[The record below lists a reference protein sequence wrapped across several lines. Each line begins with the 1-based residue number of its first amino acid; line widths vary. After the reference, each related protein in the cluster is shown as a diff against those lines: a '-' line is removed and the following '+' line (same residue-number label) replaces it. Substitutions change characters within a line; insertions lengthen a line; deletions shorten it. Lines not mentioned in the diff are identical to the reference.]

1 MTEMEGD
8 AQFELQKKGGEFGV
22 TTGRGRRCGWL
33 DLVVAEHAARLCG
46 FNHWAITKLDVLNDY
61 KKIYV
66 CTGYEIDGKVEKH
79 FPASLAKLYK
89 AKPVYEEFDGWDGWE
104 DSKELVKNGYD
115 SLPKNMKTYIEFI
128 EKYTKIPASI
138 ISIGPKRSETIDR
151 FGKWWN

>member
-1 MTEMEGD
+1 M
-8 AQFELQKKGGEFGV
+8 
-22 TTGRGRRCGWL
+22 

-61 KKIYV
+61 KKLYV
-66 CTGYEIDGKVEKH
+66 CTGYEIDGKIEKH